1 MPNHTFWI
9 SFLNALL
16 SYIIIKVLLNPRED
30 ILKYSREI
38 KKCFKTVPSTW
49 KQSAGLSNLALQ
61 DTTVREFSKDFK

>member
-30 ILKYSREI
+30 ILKYSGEI
-38 KKCFKTVPSTW
+38 KKYVLRLSPVPGNKVQDFLIWLYKT
-49 KQSAGLSNLALQ
+49 QL
-61 DTTVREFSKDFK
+61 